1 MKSGKQIKVND
12 NKNYSII
19 YGCVDNK
26 NPKSIYINISAW
38 AEPLSDYEGDYNKI
52 IKNINKKIRQTVYNF
67 LSKNNTNVPFLK
79 DKTIV
84 DLDLRESGIKFGKR
98 SFMCCEITL
107 FQNEEI
113 SINEEP
119 VKKALNLVSTMV
131 IQEIF
136 DKDLDFKFNKK
147 KQ

>member
-52 IKNINKKIRQTVYNF
+52 IKNINKKIRQTVYNY
-67 LSKNNTNVPFLK
+67 LSKNNT
-79 DKTIV
+79 
-84 DLDLRESGIKFGKR
+84 
-98 SFMCCEITL
+98 EITVVIP
-107 FQNEEI
+107 EI
-113 SINEEP
+113 
-119 VKKALNLVSTMV
+119 
-131 IQEIF
+131 
-136 DKDLDFKFNKK
+136 DKPIWVNGWTRFPSKGN
-147 KQ
+147 

>member
-1 MKSGKQIKVND
+1 
-12 NKNYSII
+12 
-19 YGCVDNK
+19 
-26 NPKSIYINISAW
+26 
-38 AEPLSDYEGDYNKI
+38 
-52 IKNINKKIRQTVYNF
+52 
-67 LSKNNTNVPFLK
+67 
-79 DKTIV
+79 
-84 DLDLRESGIKFGKR
+84 
-98 SFMCCEITL
+98 MCCEITL

-113 SINEEP
+113 SINAEP